1 MTRSV
6 RWSVGTVAVGLFA
19 WTGLAAGQ
27 SVDPSMIEGATGPMR
42 AGIAF
47 ALVVVVGAGF
57 LWRDSPFVHR
67 SIDASMDRPLSSFI
81 YGLFAFG
88 LVVFVGLLIVV
99 QGTQFGVAV
108 RELTLL
114 GTGLAG
120 LVIVVLGSLG
130 YVVLGAKLTDFLG
143 PRQPWNGVVF
153 GAAIGAAAWLVLPAL
168 FAAAAWLLGAA
179 VGVGGP
185 MRRWMHAERSV
196 NSEDSV

>member
-1 MTRSV
+1 MARSA
-6 RWSVGTVAVGLFA
+6 RRSVGTVAVGLFV
-19 WTGLAAGQ
+19 WTGVAAAQ
-27 SVDPSMIEGATGPMR
+27 SVDPSMVEAVPGPMR

-57 LWRDSPFVHR
+57 LWRSPPFVHR
-67 SIDASMDRPLSSFI
+67 SVDASMERPLSSFV

-88 LVVFVGLLIVV
+88 LVGFVGLLIVV

-108 RELTLL
+108 RVLTLL
-114 GTGLAG
+114 GTGMAG
-120 LVIVVLGSLG
+120 LLILVLGSLG

-143 PRQPWNGVVF
+143 PRRAWNGVVF

-185 MRRWMHAERSV
+185 MRRWMHADRSV
-196 NSEDSV
+196 TSEGPV